1 MASFAQDLDFSGRRI
16 LVTGAANGLGAAIAE
31 TFARQNG
38 SLVLVRAV
46 CLAPGRS
53 LIRMTRETA
62 RPDYAGDRGLARV
75 PLGRWG
81 TPEEIAKLVVFL
93 ASDAAAYVTGET
105 LIADGG
111 YVIG

>member
-1 MASFAQDLDFSGRRI
+1 M
-16 LVTGAANGLGAAIAE
+16 
-31 TFARQNG
+31 
-38 SLVLVRAV
+38 
-46 CLAPGRS
+46 
-53 LIRMTRETA
+53 
-62 RPDYAGDRGLARV
+62 
-75 PLGRWG
+75 PLGLWG